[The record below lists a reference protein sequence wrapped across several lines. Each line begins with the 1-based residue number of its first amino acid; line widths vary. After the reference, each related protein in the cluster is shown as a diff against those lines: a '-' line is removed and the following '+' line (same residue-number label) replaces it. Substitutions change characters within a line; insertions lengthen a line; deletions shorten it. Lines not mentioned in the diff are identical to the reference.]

1 MENVFTLIELIFKD
15 KEGNVYLW
23 ESLKNKLQNN
33 RSEIVN
39 FCNIMKNKIN
49 GDNKPDILLAVN
61 LIDFATDFGSSFLWE
76 KIDSKDF
83 LSCIMN
89 KLKNNKDPEI
99 RSVCLYLINKLN
111 DKFKD
116 YPSLQNSVNIYNTL
130 KNSNINFPKSL
141 TNSYR
146 NYYPNNNKNNNGNT
160 NNNINKNND
169 NKNINV
175 NNNINNMNTGKNKYM
190 SSKTLNFSSK
200 NNINPSN
207 PEDYIKNI
215 NIDLSENKFKK
226 RYAKLVNKLKKM
238 TFMIQEMNVLINK
251 NKHSIYNEKLK
262 NLYNDLKD
270 GQRKINKT
278 IEDPKLEDE
287 NLMSICLNVVDDVNI
302 SFERYEKSIKG
313 ENPGPFYTSFNRDD
327 NPYVNKKKFASSKA
341 LHVEEKQKEKLEEVD
356 LGDTIKTQFVGEG
369 EGNKGNNFMKN
380 SLNVL
385 FGDIEKSEII
395 NPGENKNLN
404 LGESNKY
411 FNSMSQL
418 SNQGDVNNQNKY
430 LLDKQFNILNN
441 SNAMIIGNKII
452 NNKEIHNNFLL
463 NNNKKINNINNQNNN
478 NNNNNNQ
485 FNQLNNT
492 YFPMMRNNYNPN
504 NTNNSNNR
512 INNNNI
518 NNNNINKPNN
528 YQNLQ
533 NNNNFNYNN
542 RNISGTQFVFN
553 HYNLDNI

>member
-99 RSVCLYLINKLN
+99 QSVCLYLINKLN

-169 NKNINV
+169 NKNINM

-190 SSKTLNFSSK
+190 SSKTLNF
-200 NNINPSN
+200 
-207 PEDYIKNI
+207 Y
-215 NIDLSENKFKK
+215 
-226 RYAKLVNKLKKM
+226 
-238 TFMIQEMNVLINK
+238 
-251 NKHSIYNEKLK
+251 
-262 NLYNDLKD
+262 
-270 GQRKINKT
+270 
-278 IEDPKLEDE
+278 
-287 NLMSICLNVVDDVNI
+287 
-302 SFERYEKSIKG
+302 
-313 ENPGPFYTSFNRDD
+313 
-327 NPYVNKKKFASSKA
+327 
-341 LHVEEKQKEKLEEVD
+341 
-356 LGDTIKTQFVGEG
+356 
-369 EGNKGNNFMKN
+369 
-380 SLNVL
+380 
-385 FGDIEKSEII
+385 
-395 NPGENKNLN
+395 
-404 LGESNKY
+404 
-411 FNSMSQL
+411 
-418 SNQGDVNNQNKY
+418 
-430 LLDKQFNILNN
+430 
-441 SNAMIIGNKII
+441 
-452 NNKEIHNNFLL
+452 
-463 NNNKKINNINNQNNN
+463 
-478 NNNNNNQ
+478 
-485 FNQLNNT
+485 
-492 YFPMMRNNYNPN
+492 
-504 NTNNSNNR
+504 
-512 INNNNI
+512 
-518 NNNNINKPNN
+518 
-528 YQNLQ
+528 
-533 NNNNFNYNN
+533 
-542 RNISGTQFVFN
+542 
-553 HYNLDNI
+553 